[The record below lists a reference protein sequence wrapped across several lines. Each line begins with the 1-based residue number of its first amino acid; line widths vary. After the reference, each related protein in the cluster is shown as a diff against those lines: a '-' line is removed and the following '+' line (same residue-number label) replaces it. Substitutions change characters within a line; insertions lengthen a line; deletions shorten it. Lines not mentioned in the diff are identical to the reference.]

1 LLPHPRRARMHKEIA
16 TLANRLFNLLNE
28 LEQHVPPADLTGK
41 RLIYEA
47 HQRLKEIA
55 DRAEQTAQR
64 TQ

>member
-1 LLPHPRRARMHKEIA
+1 MHPEIA

-55 DRAEQTAQR
+55 DCAEQTAQP